1 MNKRII
7 LALILVLFLIPF
19 HYPQAEVLNSR
30 LQGKILL
37 QVEAEGQAWYVN
49 PEDEKRYFLGR
60 PRDAFSIMR
69 QLGQGISNRNLKKIP
84 VALNSLSGL
93 DSDNDGLPDSW
104 EEALN
109 TDPDR
114 KDSDSDG
121 FNDKEEFQNNYNPL
135 SEDDLPIDRGFAE
148 KNKGRIFLQVENNGE
163 AWYVSPANGK
173 RYFLGRPRDA
183 FNLMRN
189 LGLGIK
195 NESLQEIPKEDG
207 IEFLSSTSQVL
218 SDEEINYDLRE
229 LEKSIHD
236 SINKKRKEWGLN
248 GLDWNSEVAR
258 VARMHS
264 QDLKE
269 ENLELTSGGD
279 SCDFPLIH
287 HEGVEFGLYNEDRL
301 HDQGVY
307 YFSQSGENIALVS
320 TVISTFYITEQEEAN
335 GDTFSQC
342 KEIRGDLNSEFRTSL
357 KEAESEKNKTNIINQ
372 EIKKRQDIF
381 DSMETVDI
389 EEQTMKRKSELVHDI
404 VDGWIN
410 SPSHRKNIL
419 YTDFNEAGIG
429 VANINGYI
437 IATQSFIRRT
447 NCGYK
452 GGSCCEKTGYYPY
465 CYTPWQCQEG
475 SCVSASTQN

>member
-135 SEDDLPIDRGFAE
+135 SEDNLPIDRGFAE

-279 SCDFPLIH
+279 SCDLPLIH

-307 YFSQSGENIALVS
+307 YFSQSGENIALV
-320 TVISTFYITEQEEAN
+320 
-335 GDTFSQC
+335 
-342 KEIRGDLNSEFRTSL
+342 
-357 KEAESEKNKTNIINQ
+357 
-372 EIKKRQDIF
+372 
-381 DSMETVDI
+381 
-389 EEQTMKRKSELVHDI
+389 
-404 VDGWIN
+404 
-410 SPSHRKNIL
+410 
-419 YTDFNEAGIG
+419 
-429 VANINGYI
+429 
-437 IATQSFIRRT
+437 
-447 NCGYK
+447 
-452 GGSCCEKTGYYPY
+452 
-465 CYTPWQCQEG
+465 
-475 SCVSASTQN
+475 